1 MNKDFKNLSQIL
13 KDKIDDLSS
22 QYLTTEKIKGKDYHY

>member
-1 MNKDFKNLSQIL
+1 MNKDFKNLLQIL

-22 QYLTTEKIKGKDYHY
+22 RYLTTENIKGKDYEY